1 MTQDKLRR
9 IITASASAITA
20 LIVSLLIIPIYQWI
34 SIAKY
39 NKKIDTLRWNIAY
52 LEQELEG
59 YGDEPGLKDT
69 LEYLKTEAALQK
81 MYQEL
86 LELEGKK

>member
-1 MTQDKLRR
+1 MR
-9 IITASASAITA
+9 SE
-20 LIVSLLIIPIYQWI
+20 I
-34 SIAKY
+34 S
-39 NKKIDTLRWNIAY
+39 R
-52 LEQELEG
+52 LEQELEESGDEPGLEDTLIESLRSEISRLEQELAG

-69 LEYLKTEAALQK
+69 LEYLRTEEALQK